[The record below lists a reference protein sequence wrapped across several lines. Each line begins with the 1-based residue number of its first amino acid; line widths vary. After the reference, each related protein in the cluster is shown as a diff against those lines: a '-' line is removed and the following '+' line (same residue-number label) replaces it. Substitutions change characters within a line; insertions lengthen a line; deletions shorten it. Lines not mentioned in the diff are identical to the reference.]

1 MINFPL
7 TVVDN
12 FLENPDKVRNFAL
25 HQEFFKDDENR
36 YPGMRTKAI
45 SEIDPFFC
53 NELIKKVFSIYFN
66 FNNEELAWNVDARF
80 QLIDSSYGEGW
91 IHQDINKTTAI
102 IYLSPNSDLKNGTS
116 IYKTK
121 NNVLNANLDFFANK
135 KLSFFKG
142 DVSCEESKTD
152 RDQNNAQFEETINVS
167 NVYNR
172 LLLFDANEYHSAQSF
187 VNDSKEQRLTLIFF
201 INSVSVP
208 KTPIE
213 RSKFY
218 KI

>member
-7 TVVDN
+7 TVIDN

-25 HQEFFKDDENR
+25 HQEFFKDDENK
-36 YPGMRTKAI
+36 YPGMRTKPI

-53 NELIKKVFSIYFN
+53 NEIIKKVFSVYFN
-66 FNNEELAWNVDARF
+66 FNSEKLTWNVDARF
-80 QLIDSSYGEGW
+80 QLTDSSYGEGW
-91 IHQDINKTTAI
+91 VHQDLNKTTGL
-102 IYLSPNSDLKNGTS
+102 IYLSPNANLKSGTS

-121 NNVLNANLDFFANK
+121 NNVLNANLNFFADK
-135 KLSFFKG
+135 KHSFFKG
-142 DVSCEESKTD
+142 DISLEDSKIY
-152 RDQNNAQFEETINVS
+152 RHQNNEQFDETISVS

-187 VNDSKEQRLTLIFF
+187 DNESKEQRLTLIFF
-201 INSVSVP
+201 INSVFAE

-213 RSKFY
+213 RLKLH